1 MKRKTTS
8 FLKALLLAA
17 ALITILF
24 VVNQIHSAAVLIG
37 KLHPFAEI
45 GFLVLCAAI
54 LILTLFTA
62 FRLFSVP
69 KQPELPEHEN
79 AKPMRA
85 YTAYMAGRLRVHT
98 SHPEPMKQEKD
109 LRWVRTD
116 LKFLEVDALNITKQI
131 ATKNFYVGAFAQN
144 TSYGTTTTL
153 LNIIKTLWRIYSL
166 HYRDQH
172 LLEFIRL
179 VRTIY
184 MYLPLSDFNKEDIPA
199 HMKPIVQSAFSN
211 TLSSL
216 IPAGN
221 LLTPFFIN
229 LFLAGAT
236 STYLTCLAGIM
247 AARQCQ
253 VLTGEDKK
261 EIVQHSMFEASFMLK
276 EIIKE
281 CNPILSVTISNAVK
295 KAGIESLDTLQPA
308 PTAGSGIAAEI
319 VSHLAS
325 SLKHI
330 IRENISVEKNED

>member
-1 MKRKTTS
+1 MKRKTIS
-8 FLKALLLAA
+8 FLKALLLV
-17 ALITILF
+17 TILVTVLF
-24 VVNQIHSAAVLIG
+24 SVNQIYTAAVLIG
-37 KLHPFAEI
+37 KLHLFAEI
-45 GFLVLCAAI
+45 GFLVICAAI
-54 LILTLFTA
+54 LILA
-62 FRLFSVP
+62 FVTGLRLFSVP

-79 AKPMRA
+79 AKPMAA
-85 YTAYMAGRLRVHT
+85 YTEYMASRLRVHA
-98 SHPEPMKQEKD
+98 SHPEPMKKEKD

-153 LNIIKTLWRIYSL
+153 LNIIKTLWRIYTL

-172 LLEFIRL
+172 LLEFIGL
-179 VRTIY
+179 VRSVYT
-184 MYLPLSDFNKEDIPA
+184 YLPLSDFNKEDIPA

-221 LLTPFFIN
+221 LLTPFFLN

-261 EIVQHSMFEASFMLK
+261 EIIHHSMFEASFMLK
-276 EIIKE
+276 EIVKE
-281 CNPILSVTISNAVK
+281 CNPVLSVTISNAVK

-308 PTAGSGIAAEI
+308 PTSGSGFAQEI